1 MKSIIKINNKLKILI
16 NYYNKK
22 ILIFILKYIIKLNI

>member
-1 MKSIIKINNKLKILI
+1 MESIIKINNKLKILI

-22 ILIFILKYIIKLNI
+22 ILITIFIYFFHKF

>member
-1 MKSIIKINNKLKILI
+1 MKINNKLKILI

-22 ILIFILKYIIKLNI
+22 ILITIFNYIKHINIIKYK